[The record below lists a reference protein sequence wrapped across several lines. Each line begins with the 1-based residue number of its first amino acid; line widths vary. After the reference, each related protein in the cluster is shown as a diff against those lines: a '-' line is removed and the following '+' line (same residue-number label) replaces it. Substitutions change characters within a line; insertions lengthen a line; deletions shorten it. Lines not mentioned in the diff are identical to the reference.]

1 MIMLEYPDS
10 IQSKQKKEAEKELKK
25 FQNYLLK
32 CVSMDLIIINP
43 YGEVFK
49 RNALH
54 SEVPKRELKQSME
67 LFDSYCKLTYFDCDN
82 INGKFVASEK
92 QLNEYMQE
100 IALENALIPY
110 ESDFL
115 KMLIAEGK
123 KNQLTIIDNSD
134 EDNEN
139 PLDMYFDA
147 VLDSFNK
154 EEMADI
160 DSFSDLSYNQLDRAV
175 NRLLKLYKLGGTSA
189 DHDENVFFRIS
200 DIRRQYSRYKSYKNI
215 DNVKGLIHRLVQ
227 KGYID
232 SIDYQDGKQNIYYL
246 TEQCKD
252 IAIPFELTETDKK
265 SAEEFLKKV
274 GVSN

>member
-43 YGEVFK
+43 YGEMFK

-67 LFDSYCKLTYFDCDN
+67 LFDSYCKLTYFDCD
-82 INGKFVASEK
+82 K
-92 QLNEYMQE
+92 
-100 IALENALIPY
+100 
-110 ESDFL
+110 
-115 KMLIAEGK
+115 
-123 KNQLTIIDNSD
+123 
-134 EDNEN
+134 
-139 PLDMYFDA
+139 
-147 VLDSFNK
+147 
-154 EEMADI
+154 
-160 DSFSDLSYNQLDRAV
+160 
-175 NRLLKLYKLGGTSA
+175 YKLGGTSA